1 VLLIQKYTNFQVAQL
16 LTRLRNIQNE
26 LSMEQLGSFEQLPA
40 QPSPMPSPNNST
52 EISNEDDAKQL
63 EAKQAQL
70 IAEVTY
76 YRDLAASLRSRLE
89 QCTVLLLNAERN
101 TERPAKNNKDLG
113 STEVEADNG
122 NSLLVTRF

>member
-1 VLLIQKYTNFQVAQL
+1 

-26 LSMEQLGSFEQLPA
+26 LSAEQLGSFEQLSI
-40 QPSPMPSPNNST
+40 QPSPMPSPNNSAELST
-52 EISNEDDAKQL
+52 EHDAKQL

-70 IAEVTY
+70 LTEVTY

-101 TERPAKNNKDLG
+101 TEKQAKGSKDLG
-113 STEVEADNG
+113 SAPEVEADNG